1 MTIRRESLAFA
12 ALTLLGGAPLAAQG
26 VDTTA
31 QGYAPAVA
39 APAATPPAAAPAP
52 APAAAAP
59 AASPAPT
66 PPVAPAAAPAPAA
79 AAAPAATPA
88 AAPAPAAVA
97 PPAVAAS
104 ATAGKTVG
112 EALGFVDVIPVRSAD
127 RIRAELEVAKAT
139 EREADARISETS
151 SQRAQTKALAEV
163 KKQESNT
170 VGARIKAADKEKN
183 EAEKTANEAERKV
196 IDTQRQFLQRRE
208 DLHAAEY
215 DQAKAMK
222 KFAVTSQRALQM
234 ELELAARRDGRAR
247 VAGDPTAVVREDAVV
262 RELERK
268 TLEAQRERA
277 DAAKDVASRAQD
289 IAKRRL
295 DLYQAQVAASGG
307 APK

>member
-1 MTIRRESLAFA
+1 
-12 ALTLLGGAPLAAQG
+12 
-26 VDTTA
+26 
-31 QGYAPAVA
+31 
-39 APAATPPAAAPAP
+39 
-52 APAAAAP
+52 
-59 AASPAPT
+59 
-66 PPVAPAAAPAPAA
+66 
-79 AAAPAATPA
+79 
-88 AAPAPAAVA
+88 
-97 PPAVAAS
+97 
-104 ATAGKTVG
+104 
-112 EALGFVDVIPVRSAD
+112 VIPVRSAD

-208 DLHAAEY
+208 ELHAAEY

-295 DLYQAQVAASGG
+295 DLYQAQVAASGS
-307 APK
+307 ASK

>member
-1 MTIRRESLAFA
+1 
-12 ALTLLGGAPLAAQG
+12 
-26 VDTTA
+26 
-31 QGYAPAVA
+31 
-39 APAATPPAAAPAP
+39 
-52 APAAAAP
+52 
-59 AASPAPT
+59 
-66 PPVAPAAAPAPAA
+66 
-79 AAAPAATPA
+79 
-88 AAPAPAAVA
+88 
-97 PPAVAAS
+97 
-104 ATAGKTVG
+104 VG
-112 EALGFVDVIPVRSAD
+112 EALGFVDVIPARSAD
-127 RIRAELEVAKAT
+127 RIRAELEAAKTA
-139 EREADARISETS
+139 EREADARIAETS
-151 SQRAQTKALAEV
+151 SQRAQTKALAEA

-170 VGARIKAADKEKN
+170 VGARIKAADKSKN

-222 KFAVTSQRALQM
+222 KFAVTSQSALQM
-234 ELELAARRDGRAR
+234 ELELAARRGQRAQA
-247 VAGDPTAVVREDAVV
+247 AGDPTAMVREDAVV

-307 APK
+307 ASK

>member
-1 MTIRRESLAFA
+1 M
-12 ALTLLGGAPLAAQG
+12 
-26 VDTTA
+26 
-31 QGYAPAVA
+31 
-39 APAATPPAAAPAP
+39 
-52 APAAAAP
+52 
-59 AASPAPT
+59 
-66 PPVAPAAAPAPAA
+66 
-79 AAAPAATPA
+79 
-88 AAPAPAAVA
+88 
-97 PPAVAAS
+97 
-104 ATAGKTVG
+104 
-112 EALGFVDVIPVRSAD
+112 IPVRSAD

-277 DAAKDVASRAQD
+277 DAAKDVASRGAGHRQAPAGPLSGASGRERRRSEVGTPRLSSRGQLLKGACFAHAPFACCITWHAAPQSHGTTD
-289 IAKRRL
+289 IA
-295 DLYQAQVAASGG
+295 
-307 APK
+307 